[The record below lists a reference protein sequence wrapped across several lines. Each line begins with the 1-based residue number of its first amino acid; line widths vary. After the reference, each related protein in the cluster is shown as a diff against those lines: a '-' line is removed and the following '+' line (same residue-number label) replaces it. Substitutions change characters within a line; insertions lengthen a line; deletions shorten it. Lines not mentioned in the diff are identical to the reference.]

1 MKKFEFKKTYE
12 EVEIAGKVF
21 RIDLNDDKVFEY
33 QESFNK
39 YGKEMQ
45 EDSSSDIEN
54 FSKEEQKEFFDKQ
67 LQRIKEVIEIML
79 GKDSFEHIYEASGRS
94 IINLAELVTYLSDL
108 IGEKTVNIRDEKK
121 KKYVK
126 PGRK

>member
-45 EDSSSDIEN
+45 EDSSSDIES
-54 FSKEEQKEFFDKQ
+54 FGKEEQKEFFHKQ

-94 IINLAELVTYLSDL
+94 IINLAELVTYLSNL

>member
-33 QESFNK
+33 QDSFNK

-45 EDSSSDIEN
+45 EDSGTDIES
-54 FSKEEQKEFFDKQ
+54 FGKEEQKAFFDKQ

-94 IINLAELVTYLSDL
+94 IINLAELVTYLSNL

>member
-12 EVEIAGKVF
+12 EVEIAEKVF

-45 EDSSSDIEN
+45 EDSSSDIES
-54 FSKEEQKEFFDKQ
+54 FGKEEQKEFFDKQ

>member
-45 EDSSSDIEN
+45 EDSSSNIES
-54 FSKEEQKEFFDKQ
+54 FGKEEQKEFFDKQ

-94 IINLAELVTYLSDL
+94 IINLAELVTYLSNL

>member
-45 EDSSSDIEN
+45 EDSSSDIES
-54 FSKEEQKEFFDKQ
+54 FGKEEQKEFFDKQ

-94 IINLAELVTYLSDL
+94 IINLAELVTYLSNL

>member
-45 EDSSSDIEN
+45 EDSSSDIES
-54 FSKEEQKEFFDKQ
+54 FGKEEQKEFFDKQ

>member
-12 EVEIAGKVF
+12 EVEIAEKVF

-45 EDSSSDIEN
+45 EDSSSDIES
-54 FSKEEQKEFFDKQ
+54 FGKEEQKEFFDKQ

-94 IINLAELVTYLSDL
+94 IINLAELVTYLSNL

>member
-45 EDSSSDIEN
+45 EDSGADIES
-54 FSKEEQKEFFDKQ
+54 FGKEEQKEFFDKQ

-79 GKDSFEHIYEASGRS
+79 GKDSFEDIYEASGRS
-94 IINLAELVTYLSDL
+94 IINLAELVTYLSNL

>member
-12 EVEIAGKVF
+12 EVEIAEKVF

-45 EDSSSDIEN
+45 EDSSSDIES
-54 FSKEEQKEFFDKQ
+54 FGKEEQKEFFDKQ

-94 IINLAELVTYLSDL
+94 IINLAELVTYLSNL

-121 KKYVK
+121 KKYVN

>member
-45 EDSSSDIEN
+45 EDSGANIES
-54 FSKEEQKEFFDKQ
+54 FGKEEQKEFFDKQ

-94 IINLAELVTYLSDL
+94 IINLAELVTYLSNL